1 MSALAAGR
9 LDRLADR
16 DAQAARRVR
25 VGGEHVRARL
35 GGPGRAGVH
44 GGAPGLHHRAPV
56 RLLVVGGADHPDL
69 AVDAVLGA
77 GEGQRA
83 APLAGAGLGGEP
95 LGALGRV
102 VVRLRDRG
110 VRLVRP
116 GRGHALVLVVDPRG
130 GVQRLFQPVRAV
142 QRGGPPQPVDVEHV
156 GRDVDVGVGGH
167 FLADELHREQ
177 RREVLR
183 AHRLERPR
191 VQRRGRR
198 RGQVGDHV
206 VPLAGD
212 LGLIQSDLGALRHD
226 RPPTRVWNIFSEP
239 YALVGG
245 TTPRNPQ
252 DPWPPYA
259 GRRTVGP
266 GRQVFLA
273 VGPPWPSDAARP
285 SDLPGRRTC
294 LALQPSAVGPA
305 WPSSPRPSDPLAL
318 QPSLVSRPGSLRRR
332 SARSSPSWRRRST
345 CWSWDRSTA
354 RFPGRRS
361 RAPSSA

>member
-1 MSALAAGR
+1 MSALPPAASTASLIAMPR
-9 LDRLADR
+9 LPGESGW
-16 DAQAARRVR
+16 AR
-25 VGGEHVRARL
+25 EHVRARL

-116 GRGHALVLVVDPRG
+116 GRGHALVLVVNPRR
-130 GVQRLFQPVRAV
+130 GVQRLFQPVRPV

-167 FLADELHREQ
+167 FLPDELHREQ

-212 LGLIQSDLGALRHD
+212 LGLIQGDLGALGHEALRSARKRSFPNPTVLAQGD
-226 RPPTRVWNIFSEP
+226 DPPEP
-239 YALVGG
+239 PLQGG
-245 TTPRNPQ
+245 FHPPP
-252 DPWPPYA
+252 DPPLGGFHPP
-259 GRRTVGP
+259 
-266 GRQVFLA
+266 
-273 VGPPWPSDAARP
+273 GPPWPPCGGSPAWRGSARLGGAARLGKGSP
-285 SDLPGRRTC
+285 TWRG
-294 LALQPSAVGPA
+294 SAEPYP
-305 WPSSPRPSDPLAL
+305 WPSVPPYPLA
-318 QPSLVSRPGSLRRR
+318 PWPAGGGKPGL
-332 SARSSPSWRRRST
+332 ARE
-345 CWSWDRSTA
+345 A
-354 RFPGRRS
+354 RAGGG
-361 RAPSSA
+361 